1 MERSS
6 HLSET
11 EKWIL
16 KLHVWIVFASGI
28 GENLQLRGPLGSSE
42 STQFSSPFVGTVLDL
57 VTYLS
62 ETES

>member
-1 MERSS
+1 MWTVS
-6 HLSET
+6 
-11 EKWIL
+11 
-16 KLHVWIVFASGI
+16 ASGV
-28 GENLQLRGPLGSSE
+28 GENLQLRGPLGSSA